1 MAILLSIFYFFYF
14 SIVGVYIIFLPKVIA
29 DFGYSA
35 LEIGVI
41 FASGPLVRFILP
53 FLFIR
58 GLELNN
64 RVFNIALLIMALS
77 SIAFYFSIDNFY
89 KLLTSNIF
97 LSLGLGLI
105 LPYVEVISLDTLGKE
120 RYGKIRLFGSIG
132 FVLVALVLVKI
143 LDTHTMALNF
153 LLALT
158 FITAVVAFVIS
169 RVTTKDKE
177 HEIKHEKNDI
187 NLFAD
192 YKLWFGLILM
202 QMSFGSF
209 YNFFTIYATD
219 NGITLDMTIYLW
231 SFGVFAEIIML
242 YFQGRFLRRGL
253 LRILEFT
260 TLMTALRW
268 FLLFAFAQNI
278 FVQFLAQSIHAL
290 SFALFHSAAI
300 SYLYVLY
307 KHKSLAQ
314 QFFSGITYGFGGLS
328 GALIAGY
335 IYEYYAEYLF
345 LSSAVMAFGAFI
357 FLNLW
362 GKEVKPLGEAQKF

>member
-64 RVFNIALLIMALS
+64 RIFNIALLIMALS

-105 LPYVEVISLDTLGKE
+105 LPYVEVISLETLGKE

-143 LDTHTMALNF
+143 LDSHTVALNF
-153 LLALT
+153 LLTLT
-158 FITAVVAFVIS
+158 FITALVAFVIS
-169 RVTTKDKE
+169 QVSSKDKE
-177 HEIKHEKNDI
+177 HEAKHEKNDI

-202 QMSFGSF
+202 QMSFGAY

-231 SFGVFAEIIML
+231 SFGVFTEIIML
-242 YFQGRFLRRGL
+242 YFQGRFLRKGL

-300 SYLYVLY
+300 SYLYILY

-335 IYEYYAEYLF
+335 IYEYYPEYLF

-362 GKEVKPLGEAQKF
+362 ANEVKPSGKAQKV

>member
-89 KLLTSNIF
+89 KLLMSNIF

-362 GKEVKPLGEAQKF
+362 ANEVKPLGEAQKF

>member
-35 LEIGVI
+35 LEVGVI

-53 FLFIR
+53 FLFMR

-64 RVFNIALLIMALS
+64 KVFNLALLIMALS
-77 SIAFYFSIDNFY
+77 SVAFYFSIDNFY

-105 LPYVEVISLDTLGKE
+105 LPYVEVISLSTLGKE

-143 LDTHTMALNF
+143 LNSYTVALNF
-153 LLALT
+153 LLTLT
-158 FITAVVAFVIS
+158 FITALVAFVIS
-169 RVTTKDKE
+169 KVASKNKE
-177 HEIKHEKNDI
+177 HESKNEINDI

-192 YKLWFGLILM
+192 YKLWLGLILM
-202 QMSFGSF
+202 QMSFGSY
-209 YNFFTIYATD
+209 YNFYTIYATN
-219 NGITLDMTIYLW
+219 NGIPLDMTIYLW

-242 YFQGRFLRRGL
+242 YFQGHFLKKSL

-260 TLMTALRW
+260 TFMTAIRW
-268 FLLFAFAQNI
+268 LLLFVFAQNI
-278 FVQFLAQSIHAL
+278 YVQFFAQSIHAL

-314 QFFSGITYGFGGLS
+314 QFFSGITYGLGGLS

-335 IYEYYAEYLF
+335 IYEYYPTYLF
-345 LSSAVMAFGAFI
+345 LSSAVMAFGAFW
-357 FLNLW
+357 FLYLW
-362 GKEVKPLGEAQKF
+362 GREIRFLGKAQKS